1 MESGPDAPQIF
12 RGGGGDNFSLFI
24 VNIWC
29 IEKNKNNGKV
39 CQSVLDESINFVFVY
54 LQRT

>member
-12 RGGGGDNFSLFI
+12 RGGGVDNFSLFI

-39 CQSVLDESINFVFVY
+39 CQSVLDESINFVY

>member
-1 MESGPDAPQIF
+1 MESGPDAPQIL
-12 RGGGGDNFSLFI
+12 RGGGDNFSLFI

-39 CQSVLDESINFVFVY
+39 CQSVLDESINFVY